1 MLTLRNTTNYELRQ
15 IIPNN
20 MQSMDNNCPYGREF
34 NRCYI
39 PTKNI
44 AHIA

>member
-20 MQSMDNNCPYGREF
+20 MQSMDNNCPYGTYREGGESE
-34 NRCYI
+34 NK
-39 PTKNI
+39 TT
-44 AHIA
+44 